1 MEEREVV
8 EGSLV
13 VPDSGRGNATPDIGR
28 DVDGKESRGEV
39 GGING
44 GTFVLESELLG
55 VLSPRR
61 VVSSSGRAK

>member
-28 DVDGKESRGEV
+28 GVDGKESRGEV

-44 GTFVLESELLG
+44 GTFVLELELLG